1 MYNASERK
9 EIRRAEKAAK
19 QRETERIDFVIGAMS
34 VRQGRAWFHDLLAS
48 CHIFNDPFT
57 GDALVEAYSKGER
70 NIGLSIYRDLVGNC
84 PDLFV
89 RMMQEANEK
98 EIINDRASDAS
109 DRTDESESDDATAG
123 DEYA

>member
-19 QRETERIDFVIGAMS
+19 QRETDRIDFVVGAMS
-34 VRQGRAWFHDLLAS
+34 TRQGRLWFHDMLAA
-48 CHIFNDPFT
+48 CHIFSDPFT
-57 GDALVEAYSKGER
+57 GDALMEAYSKGER
-70 NIGLSIYRDLVGNC
+70 NMGLGIYRDLVSHC

-89 RMMQEANEK
+89 RMMQEVNEK
-98 EIINDRASDAS
+98 EIINDRASDTP
-109 DRTDESESDDATAG
+109 DRTDESESDDPTAG